1 MGLPPSIA
9 YDRAITIF
17 SPDGRLY
24 QVEYAFEA
32 VRKGYISLGV
42 KCAEG
47 VVLAV
52 LNKRQYPLAEPFD
65 KIQKIDEHVGLT
77 FAGFAS
83 DARVLIDRARVYA
96 QVHRLIYDEPIPIET
111 LARRICD
118 IKQLYT
124 QYGGV
129 RPFGVAFLIAGV
141 DATGPKLY
149 GTNPQGTYISFY
161 AHAIGSGSEEALK
174 ILEKNYSLELGLERA
189 LMLAL
194 YTLDKTIE
202 GGAKKDLIDV
212 ALVDVKTKK
221 FKIFSKDEIEEQ
233 LNKMRKVSDF
243 K

>member
-42 KCAEG
+42 KCVEG

-52 LNKRQYPLAEPFD
+52 LNKKQYPLAEPFD

-83 DARVLIDRARVYA
+83 DARVLIDKAREYA
-96 QVHRLIYDEPIPIET
+96 QIHRLIYDEPIPVET

-118 IKQLYT
+118 IKQIYT

-149 GTNPQGTYISFY
+149 GTNPQGTYLGFY

-174 ILEKNYSLELGLERA
+174 ILEKNYSLEMSLEKA
-189 LMLAL
+189 LLLAL

-202 GGAKKDLIDV
+202 GGAKKEIIDA

-221 FKIFSKDEIEEQ
+221 FRILSKDEVEKYLE
-233 LNKMRKVSDF
+233 KMKKESSF
-243 K
+243 S